1 MNHSDFDLAVMLLD
15 YLRKWDRG
23 DAQSRFN
30 VIGKGDSPGLL
41 ELNLGIRLAREE
53 RQTLLWLWSEFERNR
68 LHSLAHE
75 DGWATLSERGKTISP
90 AELRQMVTHGE
101 ISPLPLEKQT
111 DPVLGIPNRGEYDR
125 RLSELAR
132 EASTTHPLSL
142 IVFDIDHFKKFNDE
156 FGHRVG
162 DLVLKY
168 TADSVS
174 QTITGKGECFRYGGE
189 EIVVLL
195 PNHSAA
201 EGASVAERIRWSV
214 ESVEVPAIER
224 GVTASLGISTLPEIA
239 SSAEELFQQADR
251 AMYQSKEKGRNQVTV
266 ATGGKVSTSQ
276 KAPARDT
283 KPNLRFRLL
292 EGSRER
298 YLLNVE
304 NASSSDVRIG
314 EIGIEQNEIALMTP
328 VRAQDGA
335 EWIVAPGGT
344 TSIEWIPDPNPAASL
359 THLHSNE
366 GIQFTSNIDLVATLM
381 FAGTQHEHRQ
391 RLAVKVFVTNASVK
405 QLAG

>member
-1 MNHSDFDLAVMLLD
+1 MNRSDFDLAVMLLD

-23 DAQSRFN
+23 DAQNKFN
-30 VIGKGDSPGLL
+30 VIGRGDSPGLL
-41 ELNLGIRLAREE
+41 ESNLGIRLAREE

-68 LHSLAHE
+68 LHNLAHE
-75 DGWATLSERGKTISP
+75 DGWATLSERGQTMSP
-90 AELRQMVTHGE
+90 AELRQMLTPSE
-101 ISPLPLEKQT
+101 ISPVPLDKQI

-132 EASTTHPLSL
+132 EVSTTNPLSL
-142 IVFDIDHFKKFNDE
+142 IVFDIDHFKKFNDD
-156 FGHRVG
+156 FGHQVG

-168 TADSVS
+168 SADSVS
-174 QTITGKGECFRYGGE
+174 QTVAGKGECFRYGGE

-201 EGASVAERIRWSV
+201 EGASVAERIRRNV
-214 ESVEVPAIER
+214 ESLAVPNIER
-224 GVTASLGISTLPEIA
+224 GVTASLGISSLPEIA
-239 SSAEELFQQADR
+239 SSSEELFQQADR

-266 ATGGKVSTSQ
+266 APGGKVSTSQ
-276 KAPARDT
+276 KALARDT

-298 YLLNVE
+298 YLLSIE
-304 NASSSDVRIG
+304 NASSSDIRIG
-314 EIGIEQNEIALMTP
+314 QIGIEQNGIALMTP
-328 VRAQDGA
+328 VRPQDGA
-335 EWIVAPGGT
+335 EWIVAPRDMI
-344 TSIEWIPDPNPAASL
+344 SIEWTPDPNPAASL

-381 FAGTQHEHRQ
+381 FAGAQHEHRQ
-391 RLAVKVFVTNASVK
+391 RLAVKVFVTNASIK